1 MIGKLRGIVDTIDID
16 SIILDVSGVGYKV
29 HCSATTLRNLPSKD
43 ENVTLF
49 IETMVREDA
58 FNLYGFITQSEQNAF
73 KELIKVGGVGNK
85 VALAIL
91 GSLTAEQIVH
101 AVTIQDK
108 SLFQQVSGVGP
119 KMATR
124 LINEL
129 KDRITNDILAQDATS
144 MPASILQKQP
154 AKSPQASVSTL
165 YIQDAIS
172 ALVNLGYQRDIAY
185 KVITKISKEYGDTIE
200 TGELIRIALKEFAT
214 V

>member
-1 MIGKLRGIVDTIDID
+1 MIGKLRGIVDTIDTD

-43 ENVTLF
+43 ENVSLF

-101 AVTIQDK
+101 AVTLQDK
-108 SLFQQVSGVGP
+108 SLFQQVS
-119 KMATR
+119 
-124 LINEL
+124 EL

-144 MPASILQKQP
+144 LPAPGLQAQP
-154 AKSPQASVSTL
+154 TAPQTSVSTS

-185 KVITKISKEYGDTIE
+185 KVITKISKEHGDTIE

>member
-1 MIGKLRGIVDTIDID
+1 
-16 SIILDVSGVGYKV
+16 
-29 HCSATTLRNLPSKD
+29 
-43 ENVTLF
+43 
-49 IETMVREDA
+49 MVREDA

-101 AVTIQDK
+101 AVTLQDK

-144 MPASILQKQP
+144 LPAPGLQAQP
-154 AKSPQASVSTL
+154 TAPQTSVSTS

-185 KVITKISKEYGDTIE
+185 KVITKISKEHGDTIE